1 MLDILTAISPIAWM
15 QFLATGVGFSLGEFI
30 SASLALISLA
40 LLLRQSNSR
49 SSHRL
54 SNMRKSGQAPAP
66 ELHRSL
72 INAEEY
78 IDSDE
83 DDIDYF
89 DEISSEEDEEEGSGG
104 GYSLTESAATG
115 PSSQSES
122 TTVTMDSQ
130 PLREDSSENQ
140 SHNLGVDTSIVTTR
154 EPPSIASNAPG
165 EWL

>member
-15 QFLATGVGFSLGEFI
+15 QFLVTGVGFSLGVFI

-40 LLLRQSNSR
+40 LLLRRSNSR

-89 DEISSEEDEEEGSGG
+89 DEISSEEDEEEDEG
-104 GYSLTESAATG
+104 GYSLLESPATG
-115 PSSQSES
+115 PSSQTES

-130 PLREDSSENQ
+130 PLREESSENQ
-140 SHNLGVDTSIVTTR
+140 SHNLGVDTSIETTR